1 MKKILASVFLVLAVI
16 AAVGIFGVQTSNN
29 AEAATDFIAGVNSG
43 NGVQNITV
51 TVGKT
56 YVIDLSEYV
65 EADASDTASTTYHI
79 ATTRGDIYDA
89 DDLPSYGFP
98 ANDAGDTTRLA
109 PAFRSSNASC
119 TVTATTCATRPAM
132 EVSLSGSMLTI
143 KANSAFNPAGGTGA
157 ALKWVAD
164 STPTGNDVTDLDTYD
179 THDSGTAGSTRDDTF
194 DITSVV
200 APTTGDVPSIDS
212 DNDPPDG
219 FFPTS
224 ANYDSSSPYATP
236 SWRGPAYTAGAGSG
250 ERNLE
255 PPVEAGDTVT
265 WVLNAVPTGYS
276 VVAHSSNEEVATAE
290 PSGTLPAQV
299 VTVTPLSQG
308 TTTITVDVIP
318 TSLVTGSSL
327 AARTATTDKWRIQR
341 TFTVYHSTVAP
352 IVDIFRD
359 VNENKEFNEGVDQS
373 GGAEDPII
381 FNIQP
386 SDTGVV
392 GIVKTR
398 STEGARYTNRS
409 IVWGLSPNNGPETV
423 RNFRISSE
431 LKEFGKISLASIRLA
446 PGVTLPLGSTHT
458 IRVRAEDTVPGSD
471 GPPAVAPGNSD
482 EVEVTF
488 RVIQGNRAPVWRAI
502 PTQSILETDS
512 PDPNAPDVGDVL
524 LNLDTYASDP
534 DYSTLTYRI
543 AAVAGQTPEQ
553 SLGDPVKFRLEGN
566 NIVLARAVDYEDV
579 DEDGTPDTDA
589 EMEADDYDADA
600 VRWTFTVYASDGVAE
615 ASTTVSFSVTD
626 EEDETQPSTGDVFS
640 VAENTPAGT
649 RIGTVELDATGSTT
663 EKITT
668 GFSVSTTVNGDGKF
682 TLNERTGALT
692 VSTAVTE
699 DAPLDFEATNGVT
712 RYLLL
717 VSASGADDAVV
728 TVNVTDV
735 NEKPNLGFGAN
746 PKQVSGVDIDEYRA
760 EISESADLRDAV
772 GVGAEQA
779 PDGTT
784 PRADA
789 PFAAAT
795 DPDAGDV
802 LSYSLVA
809 AQDTAGNPITNPEVA
824 FSGPFTINASTGAVT
839 VSGGLD
845 KETQETY
852 TLYIKVTDDD
862 ATERLSDTAKLTIT
876 VADANE
882 LPYFVA
888 SRGSSVELAEVA
900 EIEVNENTAS
910 STVLATY
917 YGYDPDGND
926 FEFVLRTSLDSDF
939 FALVPDGNNTDSI
952 RLSPKAG
959 KTLDYEEKATYQ
971 VEIEIVDS
979 HGSQSQILQTIS
991 LRNLNDNR
999 PRWQQSHT
1007 ALTTNENVARGTLLA
1022 TYIAVDDD
1030 GDAITY
1036 RLGGT
1041 NGAQYQIGN
1050 DDGMLKTLASL
1061 DAETNT
1067 TDSVTVTA
1075 SDGSNNISV
1084 DTRISIGDVNDR
1096 IGSITV
1102 KMANPVLGT
1111 NGDPNSALADRK
1123 TTVAIA
1129 VPEAPADL
1137 PATSGSA
1144 PVNFVET
1151 GAAGWG
1157 TTLRIEVLAESPGS
1171 TCGNGNQ
1178 CVVIELEGDDS
1189 DDVLNVM
1196 AYRNSGKD
1204 NLFVAAVMP
1213 VQNAGMATPG
1223 AAAVY
1228 RHTDGSVPRIKVDE
1242 EDTLRIKFGNLRDSV
1257 TIDNEA
1263 PEFSN
1268 FLPEHEASI
1277 DDEEVQYTFTVTDAI
1292 SGIPDPE
1299 DLPDVDGDDAYMAV
1313 AALVNSRQCHN
1324 VAAGVAAPSGTS
1336 MVANTNLHEGA
1347 QIYCPAATTP
1357 EVRVIVDDKDLDSV
1371 TDGYEVD
1378 TEVVLGE
1385 NAISYV
1391 TFIACDAAGN
1401 CVAFDPDEN
1410 DTREALAEITVDT
1423 ANPDLSQARTGVM
1436 WDAADNKYDDSRS
1449 FIQAIFTDLSKL
1461 NPDTIEADDFVVDGY
1476 TIKRVYWYDDPD
1488 EGDEN
1493 WTTRYDSGSGSRAY
1507 REISKT
1513 VFIELEEELLPDATP
1528 DVSVVPNGLED
1539 EAGNEQDD
1547 DEVEADDW
1555 IAPKF
1560 AVQSITSPRETSRD
1574 NVLAGEDEK
1583 VTLTVTSDERISTT
1597 KPLVDVDYVN
1607 APAGCVDRAG
1617 IILRAGRDTDGDGRL
1632 EPGESRADCAVNA
1645 KGASLNSVISKD
1657 GTNEWTIT
1665 VDKPSATGYYNVYIY
1680 ADDRSSQNNR
1690 GSEGVNPD
1698 NIATDF
1704 FEKDGDVNADDA
1716 VFFEGDV
1723 QLPKPQVVVS
1733 GEDAGD
1739 TEPTVE
1745 FKRPLFIEVDFTEP
1759 FSADCSDGDKL
1770 TNELECTAESAEYA
1784 QDGFDA
1790 VTITRFELNGVDMTD
1805 DVKTTDDETF
1815 LVALDD
1821 VGIGDHEL
1829 KIQARDVAGNELKDV
1844 LEIEFEVEERDPFTR
1859 RLNPGWNLVS
1869 LPGSPADSAIAS
1881 VFGSDIEVRTVYT
1894 YNPVTPG
1901 GWQVAVRETLDDAW
1915 QGDLTDIT
1923 AKSGYWVL
1931 SDAIQDLEVSI
1942 PRLAGGAVG
1951 ASTPVQPPV
1960 IPMYAGW
1967 NLIPVVD
1974 VTGDA
1979 LDTKKSINATTYLN
1993 SLDDGLD
2000 LARVLGF
2007 NTITNEWF
2015 TVIDPSDA
2023 SVTDNLQIG
2032 SAYWVFVRESASLVP
2047 GGIPR

>member
-1 MKKILASVFLVLAVI
+1 MKRILASVFLVLAVI
-16 AAVGIFGVQTSNN
+16 AAVGIFGMQTSQQT
-29 AEAATDFIAGVNSG
+29 EAAVSISTTVNGGDGVPD
-43 NGVQNITV
+43 V
-51 TVGKT
+51 TVVVGRPLT
-56 YVIDLSEYV
+56 IDLKDYLAFTGTS
-65 EADASDTASTTYHI
+65 ASTTTYHLVAQEYSS
-79 ATTRGDIYDA
+79 ATHIYN
-89 DDLPSYGFP
+89 P
-98 ANDAGDTTRLA
+98 ANPSTMNNQKRWRDT
-109 PAFRSSNASC
+109 NAD
-119 TVTATTCATRPAM
+119 VTLT
-132 EVSLSGSMLTI
+132 GSKLTI
-143 KANSAFNPAGGTGA
+143 TGKTAGSAWRVH
-157 ALKWVAD
+157 WVAD
-164 STPTGNDVTDLDTYD
+164 DTPANNLATDATTYD
-179 THDSGTAGSTRDDTF
+179 TWDAGSTTKDDFELTVVAAVTTPPAF
-194 DITSVV
+194 PTTQTSGPAFAASAAASDSATGNGDSVVWSLGTIADPYVVLAPSSDEDIAETSV
-200 APTTGDVPSIDS
+200 DPSTRRITIM
-212 DNDPPDG
+212 PKKQG
-219 FFPTS
+219 
-224 ANYDSSSPYATP
+224 
-236 SWRGPAYTAGAGSG
+236 
-250 ERNLE
+250 
-255 PPVEAGDTVT
+255 TVT
-265 WVLNAVPTGYS
+265 IGPII
-276 VVAHSSNEEVATAE
+276 VVNELFEDNPE
-290 PSGTLPAQV
+290 
-299 VTVTPLSQG
+299 
-308 TTTITVDVIP
+308 D
-318 TSLVTGSSL
+318 
-327 AARTATTDKWRIQR
+327 TTDKWTFPARQ
-341 TFTVYHSTVAP
+341 FTVHYAEEAPQIDLKANSVADP
-352 IVDIFRD
+352 GTFNKDGTD
-359 VNENKEFNEGVDQS
+359 GNEAVFTIRNNHDGEIGRF
-373 GGAEDPII
+373 
-381 FNIQP
+381 
-386 SDTGVV
+386 
-392 GIVKTR
+392 R
-398 STEGARYTNRS
+398 STTSSSRLYTNRNMGFLLANGNNVAHFS
-409 IVWGLSPNNGPETV
+409 ISRAAVDADGEGVQATLSTRP
-423 RNFRISSE
+423 R
-431 LKEFGKISLASIRLA
+431 AA
-446 PGVTLPLGSTHT
+446 GVDLPLGSYTFE
-458 IRVRAEDTVPGSD
+458 VNLVDQVKGSA
-471 GPPAVAPGNSD
+471 GPPAIAAGASD
-482 EVEVTF
+482 SLNVTVN
-488 RVIQGNRAPVWRAI
+488 VIQGNRDPVLTTPATLTI
-502 PTQSILETDS
+502 PES
-512 PDPNAPDVGDVL
+512 PTTAVGDMIIDLDDYATDADGQVL
-524 LNLDTYASDP
+524 TFDLRDEP
-534 DYSTLTYRI
+534 
-543 AAVAGQTPEQ
+543 GQTPEENLR
-553 SLGDPVKFRLEGN
+553 SSGKFTIHAATNQLRLAETIN
-566 NIVLARAVDYEDV
+566 YEDV
-579 DEDGTPDTDA
+579 DDDGTDDTATEQAAAGYDRNAVRWRGRITATDGLVTVEKLIMIRVSDDTDA
-589 EMEADDYDADA
+589 
-600 VRWTFTVYASDGVAE
+600 
-615 ASTTVSFSVTD
+615 
-626 EEDETQPSTGDVFS
+626 PTGPITGITFS
-640 VAENTPAGT
+640 VAENSPAGT
-649 RIGTVELDATGSTT
+649 VVGTVALPSTTSGANPVSSGLEVDDTVFGGIATG
-663 EKITT
+663 
-668 GFSVSTTVNGDGKF
+668 
-682 TLNERTGALT
+682 RTGTAIADRWFALDTTNGQLT
-692 VSTAVTE
+692 VQHAGLDYEMPTAGNRHQILV
-699 DAPLDFEATNGVT
+699 EAT
-712 RYLLL
+712 
-717 VSASGADDAVV
+717 GATKAVV
-728 TVNVTDV
+728 TVNITDV
-735 NEKPNLGFGAN
+735 NEAPELQFGAN
-746 PKQVSGVDIDEYRA
+746 PLQVNGEDIDEYRA
-760 EISESADLRDAV
+760 NISESADLGDSV
-772 GVGAEQA
+772 SVGAAQA
-779 PDGTT
+779 DDGST

-795 DPDAGDV
+795 DEDAGDV

-809 AQDTAGNPITNPEVA
+809 AQTTTGNPISDPEVA

-839 VSGGLD
+839 VSGALD
-845 KETQETY
+845 TESQATY
-852 TLYIKVTDDD
+852 TLYLKVSDDD
-862 ATERLSDTAKLTIT
+862 TTPLSDTAKLTIT
-876 VADANE
+876 VDDANE
-882 LPYFVA
+882 LPYFVTTDG
-888 SRGSSVELAEVA
+888 GSTELTEVDV
-900 EIEVNENTAS
+900 IEVDENTAS
-910 STVLATY
+910 PTVLATY

-926 FEFVLRTSLDSDF
+926 FEFVLRKSLDSDF
-939 FALVPDGNNTDSI
+939 FSLVPVTGSTDSI
-952 RLSPKAG
+952 TLTPKAG
-959 KTLDYEEKATYQ
+959 ESLDYEEKATYQ

-979 HGSQSQILQTIS
+979 QGAQGQILQTIN
-991 LRNLNDNR
+991 LRNLNDNA
-999 PRWQQSHT
+999 PVWQAGFSPST
-1007 ALTTNENVARGTLLA
+1007 LSINENVLRGTPLVGGVYRA
-1022 TYIAVDDD
+1022 TDAD
-1030 GDAITY
+1030 GDTITY
-1036 RLGGT
+1036 TLSGP
-1041 NGAQYQIGN
+1041 NGPQYQIGSA
-1050 DDGMLKTLASL
+1050 DGILKTLGSL
-1061 DAETNT
+1061 DHETNT
-1067 TDSVTVTA
+1067 SDSITVTA
-1075 SDGSNNISV
+1075 SDGLASNNITQ

-1123 TTVAIA
+1123 RTVSLA
-1129 VPEAPADL
+1129 VPEAPTDL
-1137 PATSGSA
+1137 PATSGDSV
-1144 PVNFVET
+1144 VNFVET

-1157 TTLRIEVLAESPGS
+1157 TVLRIEVLAESADAACRG
-1171 TCGNGNQ
+1171 GNQ
-1178 CVVIELEGDDS
+1178 CVVVELEGDDS
-1189 DDVLNVM
+1189 DDVLRVE
-1196 AYRNSGKD
+1196 AYRNNGKD

-1213 VQNAGMATPG
+1213 VASASMATPG
-1223 AAAVY
+1223 TAAVFK
-1228 RHTDGSVPRIKVDE
+1228 HSDNGVPRIQVDE

-1277 DDEEVQYTFTVTDAI
+1277 DDDEVQYTFTVTDAI

-1313 AALVNSRQCHN
+1313 AALVNTRQCHN
-1324 VAAGVAAPSGTS
+1324 VAEGVTPPSGTS

-1347 QIYCPAATTP
+1347 QIYCPAGTNP

-1378 TEVVLGE
+1378 TEVVLS
-1385 NAISYV
+1385 NNQISFV

-1423 ANPDLSQARTGVM
+1423 TKPDLSQARTGVM

-1488 EGDEN
+1488 TEDQN

-1574 NVLAGEDEK
+1574 NVLVGEDEK
-1583 VTLTVTSDERISTT
+1583 VTITVTSDERISTT
-1597 KPLVDVDYVN
+1597 KPLVDVNAVN
-1607 APAGCVDRAG
+1607 APAGCVDRSG

-1632 EPGESRADCAVNA
+1632 EPGESRADCAMSA
-1645 KGASLNSVISKD
+1645 KGSPLNSVISKD

-1665 VDKPSATGYYNVYIY
+1665 VDKPSSTGYYNVYIY

-1698 NIATDF
+1698 KIVTDF

-1759 FSADCSDGDKL
+1759 FSADCSEGDKL
-1770 TNELECTAESAEYA
+1770 SNKLECTAETAEYA
-1784 QDGFDA
+1784 EDGFDA
-1790 VTITRFELNGVDMTD
+1790 VTITRFELDGVDMTD
-1805 DVKTTDDETF
+1805 DVKTTDSETF

-1821 VGIGDHEL
+1821 VSIGDHEL
-1829 KIQARDVAGNELKDV
+1829 KIQATDVAGNELKDV

>member
-1 MKKILASVFLVLAVI
+1 LKRILASVFLALAVV
-16 AAVGIFGVQTSNN
+16 AAVGIFGMQTSQQT
-29 AEAATDFIAGVNSG
+29 EAAVAVSATVNGGDGVPD
-43 NGVQNITV
+43 V
-51 TVGKT
+51 TVVVGRPLT
-56 YVIDLSEYV
+56 IDLKDYL
-65 EADASDTASTTYHI
+65 TFTG
-79 ATTRGDIYDA
+79 AT
-89 DDLPSYGFP
+89 
-98 ANDAGDTTRLA
+98 
-109 PAFRSSNASC
+109 
-119 TVTATTCATRPAM
+119 TATTTDYFLVALDHDSDNTQSIYDPDMPA
-132 EVSLSGSMLTI
+132 SG
-143 KANSAFNPAGGTGA
+143 ANSKRWNATYANVELNEDTGIMTITGLQAGSA
-157 ALKWVAD
+157 WRVHWVAD
-164 STPTGNDVTDLDTYD
+164 DPTI
-179 THDSGTAGSTRDDTF
+179 GSTRDTADASTYDTWDAGSTTKDDF
-194 DITSVV
+194 ELTVVAAVTTPPAFPTTAVLTGAASSDSPTGNGDSVTWSLGTIADPYVVLAPSSDDDIAETSV
-200 APTTGDVPSIDS
+200 
-212 DNDPPDG
+212 N
-219 FFPTS
+219 
-224 ANYDSSSPYATP
+224 
-236 SWRGPAYTAGAGSG
+236 SG
-250 ERNLE
+250 TRLITIM
-255 PPVEAGDTVT
+255 PKKQGTVT
-265 WVLNAVPTGYS
+265 IGPII
-276 VVAHSSNEEVATAE
+276 VVNELFEDNPE
-290 PSGTLPAQV
+290 
-299 VTVTPLSQG
+299 
-308 TTTITVDVIP
+308 D
-318 TSLVTGSSL
+318 
-327 AARTATTDKWRIQR
+327 TTDKWTFPARQ
-341 TFTVYHSTVAP
+341 FTVNYAEEAPKIDLKANSVADP
-352 IVDIFRD
+352 D
-359 VNENKEFNEGVDQS
+359 EFNKDG
-373 GGAEDPII
+373 
-381 FNIQP
+381 
-386 SDTGVV
+386 
-392 GIVKTR
+392 
-398 STEGARYTNRS
+398 TEGNEAVFTIRNNHDGEIGRFRSNTDGDKLYTNRNMGFLLANGNNVAHFS
-409 IVWGLSPNNGPETV
+409 ISRAAVTTDGTRVEAALSTRP
-423 RNFRISSE
+423 R
-431 LKEFGKISLASIRLA
+431 AA
-446 PGVTLPLGSTHT
+446 GVDLPLGTYT
-458 IRVRAEDTVPGSD
+458 FEVNLVDQVEGSA
-471 GPPAVAPGNSD
+471 GPPAIAAGGSD
-482 EVEVTF
+482 SLDVTVN
-488 RVIQGNRAPVWRAI
+488 VIQGNRDPVLTTPATLTI
-502 PTQSILETDS
+502 PES
-512 PDPNAPDVGDVL
+512 PTTAVGDMIIDLDDYATDADGQVL
-524 LNLDTYASDP
+524 TFALRDES
-534 DYSTLTYRI
+534 
-543 AAVAGQTPEQ
+543 GQTPAENLL
-553 SLGDPVKFRLEGN
+553 SSGKFEIHAATNQLRLAETIN
-566 NIVLARAVDYEDV
+566 YEDV
-579 DEDGTPDTDA
+579 DDDGTDDTATEQAAAGYDRNAVRWRGRITATDGLVTVEKLIMIRVSDDTDA
-589 EMEADDYDADA
+589 P
-600 VRWTFTVYASDGVAE
+600 TGP
-615 ASTTVSFSVTD
+615 VTGI
-626 EEDETQPSTGDVFS
+626 TFS
-640 VAENTPAGT
+640 VAENTEAGT
-649 RIGTVELDATGSTT
+649 LVGTVALESSTPGANPVTTGFTTSPTVNARGKFVLDLSNGRLTVSDTVTEAAPLDYEDDATGHS
-663 EKITT
+663 
-668 GFSVSTTVNGDGKF
+668 N
-682 TLNERTGALT
+682 
-692 VSTAVTE
+692 
-699 DAPLDFEATNGVT
+699 
-712 RYLLL
+712 RYLL
-717 VSASGADDAVV
+717 VVNATGANETVV
-728 TVNVTDV
+728 TINVTDV
-735 NEKPNLGFGAN
+735 NEAPELQFGAN
-746 PKQVSGVDIDEYRA
+746 PA
-760 EISESADLRDAV
+760 EDTAGDAIEAYVASISESADLGDAV
-772 GVGAEQA
+772 AVGTVQE
-779 PDGTT
+779 PVSTT
-784 PRADA
+784 QTRPNA

-795 DPDAGDV
+795 DEDDGDV

-809 AQDTAGNPITNPEVA
+809 ANAAGTAISDPEVA
-824 FSGPFTINASTGAVT
+824 FSGPFTINASTGAIT
-839 VSGGLD
+839 VSGALD
-845 KETQETY
+845 TEETPSY
-852 TLYIKVTDDD
+852 TLYLKVSDDD
-862 ATERLSDTAKLTIT
+862 TPALIDTAPLTIT

-888 SRGSSVELAEVA
+888 SSGSEVPLTEVDA
-900 EIEVNENTAS
+900 IEIDENTAS
-910 STVLATY
+910 PTVLATY

-926 FEFVLRTSLDSDF
+926 FEFVLRASLDSDF
-939 FALVPDGNNTDSI
+939 FSLVPVSDSTDSI
-952 RLSPKAG
+952 TLTPKAG
-959 KTLDYEEKATYQ
+959 ESLDYEEKATYQ

-979 HGSQSQILQTIS
+979 AGSQGQILQTIN
-991 LRNLNDNR
+991 LRNLNDNA
-999 PRWQQSHT
+999 PVWQAGFSPST
-1007 ALTTNENVARGTLLA
+1007 LSINENVLRGTPLVGGVYRA
-1022 TYIAVDDD
+1022 TDAD
-1030 GDAITY
+1030 GDTITY
-1036 RLGGT
+1036 TLSGP
-1041 NGAQYQIGN
+1041 NGPQYQIGGA
-1050 DDGMLKTLASL
+1050 DGILKTLGSL
-1061 DAETNT
+1061 DHETNT
-1067 TDSVTVTA
+1067 SDSITVTA
-1075 SDGSNNISV
+1075 SDGLASNNITQ

-1123 TTVAIA
+1123 RTVSLA
-1129 VPEAPADL
+1129 VPEAPTDL
-1137 PATSGSA
+1137 PATSGDSV
-1144 PVNFVET
+1144 VNFVET

-1157 TTLRIEVLAESPGS
+1157 VILRIEVLAESADG
-1171 TCGNGNQ
+1171 TCRGGNQ
-1178 CVVIELEGDDS
+1178 CVVVELEGDDS
-1189 DDVLNVM
+1189 DDVLRVE
-1196 AYRNSGKD
+1196 AYRNNGKD

-1213 VQNAGMATPG
+1213 VASASMATPG
-1223 AAAVY
+1223 TAAVFK
-1228 RHTDGSVPRIKVDE
+1228 HSDNGVPRIQVDE

-1277 DDEEVQYTFTVTDAI
+1277 DDDEVQYTFTVTDAI

-1313 AALVNSRQCHN
+1313 AALVNTQQCHN
-1324 VAAGVAAPSGTS
+1324 VAQGVTPPSGTS
-1336 MVANTNLHEGA
+1336 MVANTNLHEDA
-1347 QIYCPAATTP
+1347 QIYCPAGTNP

-1378 TEVVLGE
+1378 TEVVLS
-1385 NAISYV
+1385 NNQISFV

-1410 DTREALAEITVDT
+1410 DTKEALAEITVDT
-1423 ANPDLSQARTGVM
+1423 TKPDLSQARTGVM

-1488 EGDEN
+1488 TEDQN

-1574 NVLAGEDEK
+1574 NVLVGEDEK
-1583 VTLTVTSDERISTT
+1583 VTITVTSDERISTT
-1597 KPLVDVDYVN
+1597 KPLVDVNAVN
-1607 APAGCVDRAG
+1607 APAGCVDRSG

-1632 EPGESRADCAVNA
+1632 EPGEQRADCAMSA
-1645 KGASLNSVISKD
+1645 KGSPLNSVISKD

-1665 VDKPSATGYYNVYIY
+1665 VDKPSTTGYYNVYIY

-1690 GSEGVNPD
+1690 GSEGVDPD
-1698 NIATDF
+1698 NITVDF
-1704 FEKDGDVNADDA
+1704 FEKDGDVNSDDA

-1759 FSADCSDGDKL
+1759 FSADCSEGDKL
-1770 TNELECTAESAEYA
+1770 SNKLECTAETAEYA
-1784 QDGFDA
+1784 EDGFDA
-1790 VTITRFELNGVDMTD
+1790 VTITRFELDGVDMTD
-1805 DVKTTDDETF
+1805 DVKTTDNETF

-1829 KIQARDVAGNELKDV
+1829 KIQATDLAGNELKDV

-1881 VFGSDIEVRTVYT
+1881 VFSSDIEVRTVYT